1 MNSMFKSAHTVVHI
15 DPIDTSREIVRKITR
30 EIESFIEAEP
40 ETTSFHDVRVNEDG
54 DLKTIEMDL
63 AMKKGTDEAAID
75 RIRKKLSAKLENM
88 FPDYKAS
95 IDIDPDYFYQ
105 EPK

>member
-1 MNSMFKSAHTVVHI
+1 
-15 DPIDTSREIVRKITR
+15 
-30 EIESFIEAEP
+30 
-40 ETTSFHDVRVNEDG
+40 
-54 DLKTIEMDL
+54 MDL